1 MDEGASAVFTLTTT
15 NVAGGTSIPYTV
27 SGISA
32 ADVTGGALSGV
43 AIVNS
48 SGTATISVPIA
59 ADLTTEGAETLTV
72 TAQGTSAS
80 MTVNDISKTV
90 VTVPVVTGTPAADTI
105 INSTG
110 SENID
115 GGAGTDTLK
124 YTSSSTTVVVSQ
136 VAGKTVVTNTAT
148 GEVDTLSNVERLTFS
163 NQSVALDMGTTQPG
177 GQAVLLLGAVL
188 GRTATLAKTDL
199 LGTLVGLFDQGYNF
213 QNIAGALMRLDIW
226 GVLTGNASATNTQ
239 IANYLL
245 TTVNGVA
252 PSAATLTSAVAALN
266 SETSATQGS
275 FLAGLA
281 LSTANQSSVKLSDL
295 AISGCAYTVPAT
307 YSLVASASSVNEGAV
322 ASFTL
327 STTNVAAGTTISY
340 TISGISFFDLVMASL
355 SGTVVVNSA
364 GIATIYLQTAE
375 DRLTEGTET
384 LKLTVEGASASIL
397 VNDTSVTPAV
407 ATYSLAPNTSSMNE
421 GGTAGFTLRTTNV
434 AAGTSVAYAISGLS
448 AADITGG
455 SLSGTVLTD
464 SSGMATI
471 AVAIAADALT
481 EGAETLVV
489 TAQGVTASMLISDTS
504 ITPAATYAITA
515 ASTSVDEGAIATF
528 ILTTTNVASG
538 TSVPYTLSGIS
549 AADITGGM
557 VSGNATINL
566 SGLAMISVP
575 ILADLSTDEGAET
588 LSVTAMGAYAS
599 MTVMDTSVALVGVV
613 GGSGGGDGPGG
624 GDGGGGGGG

>member
-1 MDEGASAVFTLTTT
+1 
-15 NVAGGTSIPYTV
+15 
-27 SGISA
+27 
-32 ADVTGGALSGV
+32 
-43 AIVNS
+43 
-48 SGTATISVPIA
+48 
-59 ADLTTEGAETLTV
+59 
-72 TAQGTSAS
+72 
-80 MTVNDISKTV
+80 
-90 VTVPVVTGTPAADTI
+90 
-105 INSTG
+105 
-110 SENID
+110 
-115 GGAGTDTLK
+115 LK
-124 YTSSSTTVVVSQ
+124 YTSSSTAVVVSQ

-148 GEVDTLSNVERLTFS
+148 GDVDTLSNVERLTFS

-213 QNIAGALMRLDIW
+213 QTIAGALMRLDIW

-252 PSAATLTSAVAALN
+252 PSAATLASAVAALN

-340 TISGISFFDLVMASL
+340 TLSGVSAADVVGGLL
-355 SGTVVVNSA
+355 SGTTVLNSA
-364 GIATIYLQTAE
+364 GVATISVSMAADT
-375 DRLTEGTET
+375 LTEGAET
-384 LKLTVEGASASIL
+384 LKLTVEGVSASIL
-397 VNDTSVTPAV
+397 VNDTSIAPAV

-421 GGTAGFTLRTTNV
+421 GGIAGFTLRTTNV
-434 AAGTSVAYAISGLS
+434 ATGTSVAYAISGLS

-455 SLSGTVLTD
+455 SLSGSVLTD

-504 ITPAATYAITA
+504 TTPVVTYSLAPN
-515 ASTSVDEGAIATF
+515 TSSVNEGGIAGFT
-528 ILTTTNVASG
+528 LRTTNLGAG
-538 TSVPYTLSGIS
+538 TSVAYVIAGLS
-549 AADITGGM
+549 AADIAGGSL
-557 VSGNATINL
+557 SGSVLTDS
-566 SGLAMISVP
+566 SGLATIAIP
-575 ILADLSTDEGAET
+575 ILEDLFTEGDET
-588 LSVTAMGAYAS
+588 LLVYAQGASAS
-599 MTVMDTSVALVGVV
+599 MTVI
-613 GGSGGGDGPGG
+613 
-624 GDGGGGGGG
+624 